1 MIPDVERLDC
11 LLEKTESMFFAEP
24 TPIIPTRADV
34 TGINFTA
41 TGSQGSHH
49 LIVFLSEGVGL
60 NLPLAPL
67 ENREIIKDINHRRI

>member
-1 MIPDVERLDC
+1 
-11 LLEKTESMFFAEP
+11 MFFAEP
-24 TPIIPTRADV
+24 TPIIPARADV

-67 ENREIIKDINHRRI
+67 KIERLLKTLIIGESKTVHLL